1 MKYSIEDESGA
12 GIGGERKA
20 IYQKQDVFKSALRL
34 LISYS
39 SEPKYEKLWGF
50 PSKNTFFIFPHSA
63 LKSFFKK

>member
-39 SEPKYEKLWGF
+39 SEPKYEKL
-50 PSKNTFFIFPHSA
+50 
-63 LKSFFKK
+63 